1 MKFRNLFVVAVLALI
16 TTGVYAGSASP
27 VAVEVDLDN
36 GFAQGD
42 MVTSR
47 YSSDKNE
54 FIGCGSRHFDDGVF
68 SLRFGF
74 CQAKDQDGDQ
84 AVCFTE
90 NPDLLDRIDGIS
102 DFSFLTFGWIDDGF
116 GGFECVR
123 IGFSTQSFYLPRG
136 INANGNNG
144 NGNGG
149 E

>member
-1 MKFRNLFVVAVLALI
+1 MAFI
-16 TTGVYAGSASP
+16 SSIVYAGGTQPAP
-27 VAVEVDLDN
+27 VDVDLDN

-42 MVTSR
+42 MVTAR

-54 FIGCGSRHFDDGVF
+54 FIGCGSRSFDNGVNSF
-68 SLRFGF
+68 RFGF
-74 CQAKDQDGDQ
+74 CQAEDQDGDR
-84 AVCFTE
+84 AICFTE

-102 DFSFLTFGWIDDGF
+102 DSSFITFSFVDDGF
-116 GGFECVR
+116 GNGGLECIR

-136 INANGNNG
+136 NNANGNNG